1 MELVNS
7 ESICSVFLLAKK
19 VSGYSPLQGN
29 CNYKTTKAYYHW
41 TCQILKEHLQK
52 SLP

>member
-19 VSGYSPLQGN
+19 VRRYSPLPGN
-29 CNYKTTKAYYHW
+29 YTYKTTKAYCH
-41 TCQILKEHLQK
+41 
-52 SLP
+52 